1 MRNVNEST
9 QAYFEKSKDSVL
21 IASHSSSQENSNAP
35 NDSDKNR
42 EFKEKLK
49 SILKYCIKQSI
60 LVGLVL
66 AYAIAGAYLF
76 ALLEVNSVQKSCQES
91 KG

>member
-1 MRNVNEST
+1 MRNVNESS
-9 QAYFEKSKDSVL
+9 QEFYEKTKDGVV
-21 IASHSSSQENSNAP
+21 IASHSSPQENSN
-35 NDSDKNR
+35 SEIEEEKKQQL
-42 EFKEKLK
+42 KEKAM

-66 AYAIAGAYLF
+66 AYAIGGAYLF
-76 ALLEVNSVQKSCQES
+76 ALLEVRTVQKNCQES